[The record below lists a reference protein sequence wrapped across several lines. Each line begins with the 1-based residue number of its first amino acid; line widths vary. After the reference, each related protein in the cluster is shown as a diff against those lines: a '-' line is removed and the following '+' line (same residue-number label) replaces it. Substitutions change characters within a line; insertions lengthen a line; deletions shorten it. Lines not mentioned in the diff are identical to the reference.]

1 MKQSYLIP
9 KMHVFTFLQAAS
21 SHVVFAQDSGLAGA
35 RLDRHTSLESSADLI
50 CPDAGRPGQQDANVC
65 PCLVIVWW
73 AKKEAM
79 NEDQIKYQSS
89 HLLEILIPMCP
100 SLLRTVHAAAPALLE
115 CVLTICYVVG
125 PQPVLGVQRWAE
137 RDPVPVLWSWQTHG
151 RGRRES
157 NNHTSVKLQ
166 PW

>member
-1 MKQSYLIP
+1 
-9 KMHVFTFLQAAS
+9 MHVFTFLQAAS
-21 SHVVFAQDSGLAGA
+21 SHIAFAQDSGLADA
-35 RLDRHTSLESSADLI
+35 RHDWHTSPESSADLI
-50 CPDAGRPGQQDANVC
+50 CPDAGRPGQQDVNVC

-73 AKKEAM
+73 AKKKDTK
-79 NEDQIKYQSS
+79 EDQIKYQSS
-89 HLLEILIPMCP
+89 RLLEILIPTCP
-100 SLLRTVHAAAPALLE
+100 SLLRTMHAAAPAFLE

-125 PQPVLGVQRWAE
+125 PHPVLGVQRWAE

-151 RGRRES
+151 GGRRES